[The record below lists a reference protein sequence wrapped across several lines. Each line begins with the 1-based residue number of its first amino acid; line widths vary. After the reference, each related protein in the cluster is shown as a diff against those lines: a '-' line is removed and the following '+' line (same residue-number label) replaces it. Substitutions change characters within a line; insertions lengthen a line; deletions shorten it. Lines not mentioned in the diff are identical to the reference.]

1 MAPWGHHGLGAAGAL
16 GGVLSPAALALAH
29 HDCNGSEAECEES
42 HRDASHHR
50 DQADLRGGTVELPR
64 KDAVRRNPPL
74 GDLLPAAAV
83 QGDVL
88 DVCSS
93 VVFSPDFPHQRGCAP
108 DFPLLPALGSCLGLP
123 FTHQR
128 VVLVLHASFA
138 KASIGAVFGSY
149 CVDGVYVPFS
159 TQRDLGD
166 TTLFIRKLKPMP
178 T

>member
-1 MAPWGHHGLGAAGAL
+1 MVAPRGHHGLGAAGAL
-16 GGVLSPAALALAH
+16 GGVLPPGALLALVH
-29 HDCNGSEAECEES
+29 HHSDGSEADSEES
-42 HRDASHHR
+42 HRDASHHH
-50 DQADLRGGTVELPR
+50 DQADLRGGTVELPGE
-64 KDAVRRNPPL
+64 DAVRRNPPL

-88 DVCSS
+88 DVCSA

-138 KASIGAVFGSY
+138 KASIGVVF
-149 CVDGVYVPFS
+149 
-159 TQRDLGD
+159 
-166 TTLFIRKLKPMP
+166 
-178 T
+178 